1 MRNPVTVRLQL
12 SAIMAVASLT
22 LSGCFTLV
30 PSSTVDVSIENYG
43 PSPLTVLVREGAT
56 VEGRTLASGTVP
68 AAQGDVWHDRYTSFE
83 RTAAWTLWVNGAAEF
98 SSDAYDQRG
107 PNVLIVREDHDG
119 TIVVDQQI
127 RL

>member
-43 PSPLTVLVREGAT
+43 PSPLTVLVRRVPPSRAGRLRRERSPRRRAT
-56 VEGRTLASGTVP
+56 YGMTGTRHSSAPPPGPSG
-68 AAQGDVWHDRYTSFE
+68 
-83 RTAAWTLWVNGAAEF
+83 
-98 SSDAYDQRG
+98 
-107 PNVLIVREDHDG
+107 
-119 TIVVDQQI
+119 
-127 RL
+127 